1 MLLCGCTFRHK
12 PLAPE
17 PARGP
22 ARDTLFRIDQARGD
36 SAARSRDGLLASFAS
51 HAAYLRAGAPAI
63 YGRAAAAHALKAVD
77 ADVASIVWE
86 PLGGGVSNDL
96 RSAYTFG
103 ITVRTPTERSAPVR
117 FGRYIAYWERGR
129 VTPWEIVAYV
139 DVGGAPFP
147 NGGEIPQEAR
157 TPPAEPKLAK
167 ELAEARTKLRS
178 ADSSFS
184 DLSYRM
190 GTAYA
195 FSNTVAE
202 NGVVFG
208 SPELRV
214 GPKAVREGFELETE
228 RSSLTWQ
235 PVHVAIAGSGDLG
248 YTIGEYVSTGRGP
261 SGAAVQRFGKYLTVW
276 RREKNGPWRFE
287 ADAGNPS
294 PAQAAR

>member
-12 PLAPE
+12 PPAPE
-17 PARGP
+17 PARVP
-22 ARDTLFRIDQARGD
+22 ARDTLFRIDQARSD
-36 SAARSRDGLLASFAS
+36 SAARSRDGLLASFAPR
-51 HAAYLRAGAPAI
+51 AAYLRAGAPVI
-63 YGRAAAAHALKAVD
+63 YGRAATAHALESVD
-77 ADVASIVWE
+77 TDIASIVWE

-96 RSAYTFG
+96 QSAYTYG
-103 ITVRTPTERSAPVR
+103 IAMRASSERSAPPR
-117 FGRYIAYWERGR
+117 FGRYLAYWERGR
-129 VTPWEIVAYV
+129 GTPWQIVAYV
-139 DVGGAPFP
+139 DIGAAPFP
-147 NGGEIPQEAR
+147 NEIDIPEDAR
-157 TPPAEPKLAK
+157 TPPAEPNLPK
-167 ELAEARTKLRS
+167 ELAEARTRLRS

-208 SPELRV
+208 SPDLRV
-214 GPKAVREGFELETE
+214 GPKAVREGFELEKE
-228 RSSLTWQ
+228 RSSLTWS
-235 PVHVAIAGSGDLG
+235 PIHVAIAGSGDLG

-276 RREKNGPWRFE
+276 RRQKGNVWRFE

-294 PAQAAR
+294 PTPPAR